1 MQCVL
6 PRFGWYD
13 PGEHCAHTEALD
25 AYVPAGHLTHLP
37 GDGAYLPGSQ
47 RVQLVA
53 AGGEEEPSGHER
65 HAVWAIVAA

>member
-1 MQCVL
+1 ML

-13 PGEHCAHTEALD
+13 PGEHWRHAEAAALD
-25 AYVPAGHLTHLP
+25 AYVPTGHLTHLP

-53 AGGEEEPSGHER
+53 ARGEKEPCGHER
-65 HAVWAIVAA
+65 HAVWATAAA